1 ARVRTSV
8 DTSGDRI
15 QAKIRN
21 AAEMKIPYLAVVGP
35 RDAQAS
41 KVSIRA
47 RGIQKNLGQMD
58 LDQFVAAIRS
68 EIDTK
73 GTETVSARFS

>member
-1 ARVRTSV
+1 MRVTV
-8 DTSGDRI
+8 DRSGNRI
-15 QAKIRN
+15 QGKIRN

-47 RGIQKNLGQMD
+47 RGIQKDLGQMD

-73 GTETVSARFS
+73 GTESVASQFA